1 MKQTI
6 KSVNHSFSLEFKMK
20 QFKFIRRIIVASML
34 LCFTTNGFSQGKIKP
49 TDYPIIFSKVDSLLR
64 DFNKYSTF
72 KDLESDNQNEIS
84 AQYAEKFKTLFTPDA
99 TIADEL
105 CVKYFDS
112 DKNLSSYLH
121 YENRSIDDY
130 ILKRKNTF
138 SEGLDDIKVVNTDIS
153 YREIALG
160 HVTVIMERYSK
171 ATLPISY
178 ITISSR
184 PIFTIDLQFSNNF
197 SELKI
202 TSIRMVSEDDSKKV
216 RGYKHSK
223 NDEDLDFISDNDED
237 KRYPGL
243 KEASGHPN
251 AEEVSY
257 LRTTGI
263 SFDANFNID
272 LALSYGMNIPSIA
285 INDFNNSALFAN
297 YDRASEDWSSTNK
310 FSGSQMKVQSVLSAG
325 ITGTYYFGVL
335 AKVGL
340 TSGINWS
347 QINAEISNKNPMNIS
362 YRAEDPNGT
371 SYRRIISSKGITE
384 NYTASYLSVPLMGK
398 YKFNLRKISNKLSF
412 ELGAGVNMNLNMTA
426 MSSDPSGTFTYEA
439 VYTAQ
444 QETGKFPTY
453 EYLNQEQID
462 ASNNVYLWNIEN
474 GREDIN
480 YVAQREGLD
489 LGVDKS
495 LKLTD
500 SKTVFKGG
508 IGAIVS
514 PTLYYKIGNKMFA
527 ALGFTYTTNTF
538 SFDKAS
544 EYKITDKVGEYHSLL
559 QSVPKFSMPVLSFNF
574 SIRYAFIK

>member
-1 MKQTI
+1 MKQDL
-6 KSVNHSFSLEFKMK
+6 KSVNYSFSFELKMK
-20 QFKFIRRIIVASML
+20 QFKFIRHFIGVTML
-34 LCFTTNGFSQGKIKP
+34 LCFTSHGFSQGKIKP
-49 TDYPIIFSKVDSLLR
+49 SDYPVIFAKVDSLLK
-64 DFNKYSTF
+64 DFNEYSTF
-72 KDLESDNQNEIS
+72 KDLENNPNEIS
-84 AQYAEKFKTLFTPDA
+84 SKYAEKFKALFTTDA

-105 CVKYFDS
+105 CLKYFDS
-112 DKNLSSYLH
+112 DKNLSSYLQ
-121 YENRSIDDY
+121 YENRSVDDY

-138 SEGLDDIKVVNTDIS
+138 SQGLDDIKVVNTDIS

-171 ATLPISY
+171 ATLPTSN

-184 PIFTIDLQFSNNF
+184 PILTLDLQFSKNF

-202 TSIRMVSEDDSKKV
+202 TSIRMVNDGDSKKV

-223 NDEDLDFISDNDED
+223 NDEDLDFKSEDDED

-243 KEASGHPN
+243 KETSGHPN
-251 AEEVSY
+251 AEEVSF
-257 LRTTGI
+257 LRSTGI

-272 LALSYGMNIPSIA
+272 LSLSYGMNIPSIA
-285 INDFNNSALFAN
+285 IKDFNNSGLLAN
-297 YDRASEDWSSTNK
+297 YDRASEDWSSSNK
-310 FSGSQMKVQSVLSAG
+310 FSESKMNVKSILSAG
-325 ITGTYYFGVL
+325 ILGTYYFGVL

-347 QINAEISNKNPMNIS
+347 QINAEIANNNDMHIS
-362 YRAEDPNGT
+362 YRAEDPTGT

-384 NYTASYLSVPLMGK
+384 NYTASYFSVPLMGK

-412 ELGAGVNMNLNMTA
+412 EIGAGVNMNLNMTA
-426 MSSDPSGTFTYEA
+426 MSSNPSGTFTYEA
-439 VYTAQ
+439 IYTAQ
-444 QETGKFPTY
+444 QETGEFPTY
-453 EYLNQEQID
+453 TYLSQEEID
-462 ASNNVYLWNIEN
+462 ANTNVYQWNIEN

-480 YVAQREGLD
+480 YVAQNEGLD

-495 LKLTD
+495 LKLTEN
-500 SKTVFKGG
+500 KTVFKGG
-508 IGAIVS
+508 LGAIVS

-544 EYKITDKVGEYHSLL
+544 AYSITDKVGEYHSLL

>member
-1 MKQTI
+1 MKQDI
-6 KSVNHSFSLEFKMK
+6 KSVNHSFSFQLKMK
-20 QFKFIRRIIVASML
+20 QFKFIRYFIGATML
-34 LCFTTNGFSQGKIKP
+34 LCFASHGFSQGKIKP
-49 TDYPIIFSKVDSLLR
+49 SDYPVIFAKVDSLLK
-64 DFNKYSTF
+64 DFNEYSTF
-72 KDLESDNQNEIS
+72 KDLENNPNEIS
-84 AQYAEKFKTLFTPDA
+84 SKYAEKFKSLFTSDA
-99 TIADEL
+99 IIADEL
-105 CVKYFDS
+105 CIKYFDS
-112 DKNLSSYLH
+112 DKNLSSYLQ
-121 YENRSIDDY
+121 YENRSVDDY

-138 SEGLDDIKVVNTDIS
+138 SDGLDDIKVVNTDIS

-171 ATLPISY
+171 ATLPTSY
-178 ITISSR
+178 ITISSH

-202 TSIRMVSEDDSKKV
+202 TSIRMVSDDDSKKV

-272 LALSYGMNIPSIA
+272 LSLSYGMDIPSIS

-297 YDRASEDWSSTNK
+297 YDRASEDWNSTNK
-310 FSGSQMKVQSVLSAG
+310 FSESQMNVQSILSAG

-347 QINAEISNKNPMNIS
+347 QINAEISNKNLIHIS
-362 YRAEDPNGT
+362 YRAEDTTGT

-426 MSSDPSGTFTYEA
+426 MSSDPTGTFTYEA
-439 VYTAQ
+439 IYTAQ

-462 ASNNVYLWNIEN
+462 ASNNVYLWNIED
-474 GREDIN
+474 GREDVN

-489 LGVDKS
+489 LGVDKT
-495 LKLTD
+495 LKMTD
-500 SKTVFKGG
+500 KKTVFKGG

-527 ALGFTYTTNTF
+527 ALGFTYATNTF
-538 SFDKAS
+538 SFDKAA
-544 EYKITDKVGEYHSLL
+544 EYRITDKVGEYHSLL

>member
-1 MKQTI
+1 MKQDL
-6 KSVNHSFSLEFKMK
+6 KSVNYSFSFELKMK
-20 QFKFIRRIIVASML
+20 QFKFIRHFIGVTML
-34 LCFTTNGFSQGKIKP
+34 LCFTSHGFSQGKIKP
-49 TDYPIIFSKVDSLLR
+49 SDYPVIFAKVDSLLK
-64 DFNKYSTF
+64 DFNEYSTF
-72 KDLESDNQNEIS
+72 KDLENNPNEIS
-84 AQYAEKFKTLFTPDA
+84 SKYAEKFKALFTTDA

-105 CVKYFDS
+105 CLKYFDS
-112 DKNLSSYLH
+112 DKNLSSYLQ
-121 YENRSIDDY
+121 YENRSVDDY

-138 SEGLDDIKVVNTDIS
+138 SQGLDDIKVVNTDIS

-171 ATLPISY
+171 ATLPTSN

-184 PIFTIDLQFSNNF
+184 PILTLDLQFSKNF

-202 TSIRMVSEDDSKKV
+202 TSIRMVNDGDSKKV

-223 NDEDLDFISDNDED
+223 NDEDLDFKSEDDED

-243 KEASGHPN
+243 KETSGHPN

-257 LRTTGI
+257 LRSTGI

-272 LALSYGMNIPSIA
+272 LSLSYGMNIPSIA
-285 INDFNNSALFAN
+285 IKDFNNSGLFAN
-297 YDRASEDWSSTNK
+297 YERASEDWSSSNK
-310 FSGSQMKVQSVLSAG
+310 FSESKMNVKSILSAG
-325 ITGTYYFGVL
+325 ISGTYYFGVL

-347 QINAEISNKNPMNIS
+347 QINAEIANNNDMHIS
-362 YRAEDPNGT
+362 YRAEDPTGT

-384 NYTASYLSVPLMGK
+384 NYTASYFSVPLMGK

-412 ELGAGVNMNLNMTA
+412 EIGAGVNMNLNMTA
-426 MSSDPSGTFTYEA
+426 MSSNPSGTFTYEA
-439 VYTAQ
+439 IYTAQ
-444 QETGKFPTY
+444 QETGEFPTY
-453 EYLNQEQID
+453 TYLSQEEID
-462 ASNNVYLWNIEN
+462 ANTNVYQWNIEN

-480 YVAQREGLD
+480 YVAQNEGLD

-495 LKLTD
+495 LKLTEN
-500 SKTVFKGG
+500 KTVFKGG
-508 IGAIVS
+508 LGAIVS

-544 EYKITDKVGEYHSLL
+544 AYSITDKVGEYHSLL

>member
-1 MKQTI
+1 MKQDL
-6 KSVNHSFSLEFKMK
+6 KSVNYSFSFVLKMK
-20 QFKFIRRIIVASML
+20 QFKFIRHFIGATML
-34 LCFTTNGFSQGKIKP
+34 LCFATPGFSQGKIKP
-49 TDYPIIFSKVDSLLR
+49 SDYPVIFAKVDSLLK
-64 DFNKYSTF
+64 DFNEYSTF
-72 KDLESDNQNEIS
+72 KDLQSDNQNEIS
-84 AQYAEKFKTLFTPDA
+84 ANYAEKFKALFTNDA

-105 CVKYFDS
+105 CVKHFDS
-112 DKNLSSYLH
+112 DKNLSSYLD
-121 YENRSIDDY
+121 YENRSVDDY
-130 ILKRKNTF
+130 ILKRKNEF
-138 SEGLDDIKVVNTDIS
+138 REGLDDIKVLNTDIS

-171 ATLPISY
+171 ATLPTSN

-184 PIFTIDLQFSNNF
+184 PILTLDLQFSKNF

-202 TSIRMVSEDDSKKV
+202 TSIRMVNDGESKKV

-223 NDEDLDFISDNDED
+223 NDEDLDFKSEDDED

-243 KEASGHPN
+243 KETSGHPN

-257 LRTTGI
+257 LRSTGI

-272 LALSYGMNIPSIA
+272 LSLSYGMNIPSVA
-285 INDFNNSALFAN
+285 IKDFNNSALLAN
-297 YDRASEDWSSTNK
+297 YERASEDWSSSNK
-310 FSGSQMKVQSVLSAG
+310 FSEPKMKVRSILSAG
-325 ITGTYYFGVL
+325 ISGTYYFGVL

-347 QINAEISNKNPMNIS
+347 QINAEIANNNDMYIS
-362 YRAEDPNGT
+362 FRAEDPTGS

-412 ELGAGVNMNLNMTA
+412 EIGAGVNMNLNMTA
-426 MSSDPSGTFTYEA
+426 MSSNPSGTFTYEA

-444 QETGKFPTY
+444 QVSGKFPIYTY
-453 EYLNQEQID
+453 LSQEEID
-462 ASNNVYLWNIEN
+462 ANTNVYQWNIEN

-480 YVAQREGLD
+480 YVAQNEGLD

-495 LKLTD
+495 LKLTEN
-500 SKTVFKGG
+500 KTVFQGG
-508 IGAIVS
+508 LGAIVS

-544 EYKITDKVGEYHSLL
+544 AYSITDKVGEYHSLL